1 MPSTCECRDACGPRV
16 SAVGSMLQTSALW
29 AWRLPRG
36 LEHASHVLGRA
47 LWHALALTDAS
58 PRAPQ
63 VCSTSRE
70 DKRTGFTVPPQTTRD
85 LLGHPRE
92 RERLGERSSSTRG
105 EGGGG
110 NGGARGKVY
119 SKPTRVDA
127 TSDDQM
133 MMISIVLFKKQ
144 TELSSMYLEDGTYLG
159 DIRQDSHPSHRR
171 RSSMGGRAIL
181 FSTWVPWQS
190 FKTAHSLQARKNGR
204 CSSTPLTV
212 ASWEPLMPRRL
223 W

>member
-1 MPSTCECRDACGPRV
+1 MPSWCECRDACGPRV

-92 RERLGERSSSTRG
+92 RERETGRGNIKSQG
-105 EGGGG
+105 EGRSRRERCIQSQRAGLPQ
-110 NGGARGKVY
+110 V
-119 SKPTRVDA
+119 
-127 TSDDQM
+127 M
-133 MMISIVLFKKQ
+133 MMISIVLFQKQ
-144 TELSSMYLEDGTYLG
+144 TELGSICFEEGTYLG
-159 DIRQDSHPSHRR
+159 DTRQETHYADIDTVLKRPFFCPALPFPILPCAPHLPPLFCQSWSLAL
-171 RSSMGGRAIL
+171 SLLSAIARA
-181 FSTWVPWQS
+181 
-190 FKTAHSLQARKNGR
+190 
-204 CSSTPLTV
+204 PL
-212 ASWEPLMPRRL
+212 S
-223 W
+223 

>member
-1 MPSTCECRDACGPRV
+1 MEERRRRGQTIIRETLTMSNVCSTENDARCECRDACGPRV

-92 RERLGERSSSTRG
+92 RETGRG
-105 EGGGG
+105 NVKHEGRGRGG
-110 NGGARGKVY
+110 NGGARGKGY
-119 SKPTRVDA
+119 SKPTRGAA
-127 TSDDQM
+127 TSDDDDKYC
-133 MMISIVLFKKQ
+133 SFSEHLLCK
-144 TELSSMYLEDGTYLG
+144 GTGTIESAFENACLG
-159 DIRQDSHPSHRR
+159 DLCHVQHHLLHL
-171 RSSMGGRAIL
+171 G
-181 FSTWVPWQS
+181 
-190 FKTAHSLQARKNGR
+190 
-204 CSSTPLTV
+204 
-212 ASWEPLMPRRL
+212 
-223 W
+223 

>member
-1 MPSTCECRDACGPRV
+1 MCARPRTMTSRCECRDACGPRV

-92 RERLGERSSSTRG
+92 RETGRG
-105 EGGGG
+105 NVKHEGRGRGGD
-110 NGGARGKVY
+110 GGARGKVC
-119 SKPTRVDA
+119 SKPTRGAA
-127 TSDDQM
+127 TNDD
-133 MMISIVLFKKQ
+133 IDEYCS
-144 TELSSMYLEDGTYLG
+144 
-159 DIRQDSHPSHRR
+159 
-171 RSSMGGRAIL
+171 
-181 FSTWVPWQS
+181 FSE
-190 FKTAHSLQARKNGR
+190 ANGARLHI
-204 CSSTPLTV
+204 P
-212 ASWEPLMPRRL
+212 
-223 W
+223 